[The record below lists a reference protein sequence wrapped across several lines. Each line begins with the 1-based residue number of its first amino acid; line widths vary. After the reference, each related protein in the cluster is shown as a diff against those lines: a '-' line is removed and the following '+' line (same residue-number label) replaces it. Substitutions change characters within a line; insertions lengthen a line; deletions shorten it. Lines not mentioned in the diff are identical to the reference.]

1 MFSGSRSTYSQ
12 SPVVPF
18 ISLAAALIAALTM
31 LAPSAAQ
38 AQAQAQAQAYPSRP
52 VRVITNYTPG
62 GTTDFVARSMA
73 QKLGEATGQTVTVE
87 NKPSAN
93 GVLGTQDAIRSKPDG
108 YTLLFS
114 TSGHTSVSKAL
125 LTDRLPFDPFKE
137 LSPIT
142 LLVLSTQMLV
152 VHPSLGVNNVP
163 DFIKLM
169 KANPGK
175 YSYGSAGIGS
185 PNHLGVEL
193 LKVLGGFD
201 MLHVPYKGG
210 VGAATDLVAG
220 RTQMMINSMVS
231 ILPLVKAGKMTPIGV
246 GSAKRTS
253 AAPDV
258 PTVIE
263 QGYPDFEVY
272 TWYGMFA
279 PPNLPR
285 DLTLKLNGIF
295 NDALKQPD
303 VIKSFT
309 SQGVEP
315 AGGTPEDLAKMMR
328 SEYERWRR
336 VVVAAKIEV
345 DQ

>member
-1 MFSGSRSTYSQ
+1 MA
-12 SPVVPF
+12 PVVRTSSVPNAITARPDFPF
-18 ISLAAALIAALTM
+18 
-31 LAPSAAQ
+31 
-38 AQAQAQAQAYPSRP
+38 
-52 VRVITNYTPG
+52 
-62 GTTDFVARSMA
+62 DFV
-73 QKLGEATGQTVTVE
+73 G
-87 NKPSAN
+87 
-93 GVLGTQDAIRSKPDG
+93 
-108 YTLLFS
+108 
-114 TSGHTSVSKAL
+114 
-125 LTDRLPFDPFKE
+125 DPMNH
-137 LSPIT
+137 I
-142 LLVLSTQMLV
+142 
-152 VHPSLGVNNVP
+152 
-163 DFIKLM
+163 